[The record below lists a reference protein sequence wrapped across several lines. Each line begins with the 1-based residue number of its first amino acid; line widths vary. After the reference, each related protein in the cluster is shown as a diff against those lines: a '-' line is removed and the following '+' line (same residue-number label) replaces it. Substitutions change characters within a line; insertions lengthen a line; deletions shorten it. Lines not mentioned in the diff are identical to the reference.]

1 MTQTSFQKHDE
12 MNINI
17 DYLAAKYT
25 SQIHIGYIDCSTE
38 KKLCEQFAIS
48 KYPTIKYVVNGVF
61 HDYYGRNSL
70 RSLIE
75 ACDSLISTLNNYII
89 L

>member
-1 MTQTSFQKHDE
+1 

-38 KKLCEQFAIS
+38 KKLCDQFAIS

-61 HDYYGRNSL
+61 HDYY
-70 RSLIE
+70 
-75 ACDSLISTLNNYII
+75 
-89 L
+89 